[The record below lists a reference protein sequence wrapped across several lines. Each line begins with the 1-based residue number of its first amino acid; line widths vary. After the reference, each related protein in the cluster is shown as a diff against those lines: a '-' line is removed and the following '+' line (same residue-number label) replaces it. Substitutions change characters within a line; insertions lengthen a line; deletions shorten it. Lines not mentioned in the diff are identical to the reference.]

1 MSTRTKLTE
10 VLDKVAEVPFD
21 DGSRLILLGDLH
33 RGTNNWAD
41 DSSQNQTLVFYA
53 LMHYYENGFT
63 YIEVGDGDE
72 LLENRNFA
80 EIKRAHSHI
89 YWLMSKFHAEGR
101 LYLLFGNH
109 NMQWRNSDAARKELS
124 EYYDEVAREPRP
136 LFPDISVHEGL
147 LLHHTETDR
156 RLFVV
161 HGHQGDLLSDTL
173 WWLGR
178 WIVRFVWTPLQLLG
192 VRDITSPAQNF
203 TKRNR
208 VERRIVAW
216 VAENEQPLIA
226 GHTHRPVFPDDHAPP
241 YYNVGSGVHPRCIT
255 GMEIDAGEIRLI
267 KWSFKPDEEGT
278 LRVTRETL
286 EGPRNIGD
294 I

>member
-1 MSTRTKLTE
+1 MSIRAKLTE
-10 VLDKVAEVPFD
+10 VLGKVAEVPFD
-21 DGSRLILLGDLH
+21 DSSRFVFLSDLH
-33 RGTNNWAD
+33 RGTNSWAD

-53 LMHYYENGFT
+53 LTHYYEHNFT

-72 LLENRNFA
+72 LMENTNFE

-89 YWLMSKFHAEGR
+89 YWLMSKFYADGR

-109 NMQWRNSDAARKELS
+109 NMQWRNPEWARRELS
-124 EYYDEVAREPRP
+124 EYYDEVTREPRP

-147 LLHHTETDR
+147 LLHHTETDQR
-156 RLFVV
+156 IFVV

-178 WIVRFVWTPLQLLG
+178 LIVRFIWTPLQLLG
-192 VRDITSPAQNF
+192 VPDITSPAQNF

-208 VERRIVAW
+208 VERQIVAW
-216 VAENEQPLIA
+216 VEENKQPLIA
-226 GHTHRPVFPDDHAPP
+226 GHTHRPVFPNDDQPP
-241 YYNVGSGVHPRCIT
+241 YYNAGSGVHPRCVT
-255 GMEIDAGEIRLI
+255 AVEIDEGEVRLI

-278 LRVTRETL
+278 LRVTREML
-286 EGPRNIGD
+286 EGPRKIGD